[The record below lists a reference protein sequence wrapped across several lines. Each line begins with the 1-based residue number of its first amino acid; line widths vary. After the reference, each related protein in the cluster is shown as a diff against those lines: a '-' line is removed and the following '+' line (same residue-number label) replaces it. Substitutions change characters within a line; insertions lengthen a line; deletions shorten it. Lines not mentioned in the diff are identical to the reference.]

1 MEGIESQVY
10 MQHQPTTLDKHYL
23 GFHHPQPPDGTSSF
37 SSEQDLRSPEEN
49 EVDDELLLQIIVEE
63 VRDLVLNQAVSEE
76 KSKSEAVAAKSV
88 NQDEIAV
95 QIINEE
101 VRNLVLNQAVSEESN
116 KAKPV
121 NEEELAVQIINEE
134 LRKLVLNQSF
144 SEERAREGDINESV
158 KEVSENVKG
167 GEVVSKEWGADQYE
181 DDEHSWRENV
191 NVVDVGNEEGG
202 EAGSK
207 EWGVDDQYEDGDCS
221 CREHENVVGVE
232 DEKGSEAGSKK
243 WGVDHYED
251 GDYSWSEDANVID
264 VENEAGL
271 KEWGFNC
278 YEDGDHSW
286 RRNENVVD
294 VENEKDGE
302 AGSKLWGYNA
312 NGRGLIYP
320 LRPDAED
327 CAYYMKT
334 GACKYGVNCKF
345 NHPSPRR
352 NQWSMEKGKKKE
364 ESEERVGQIECKYYL
379 TEGGCKYGNA
389 CKYNHSR
396 RKDAISPV
404 LDYNFLGLPIR
415 PGEKDCPYYMRTGSC
430 KYGSNCRFHHPDPTT
445 AAGNNRSFGYNN
457 SGSAPVQSASYSPVS
472 SWSSPRALN
481 ETSPF
486 LPVVYTTSKGI
497 PPPGPQWNSFL
508 TTVCPTLEKSLPT
521 PPAFTMDDPATKTN
535 FYPRPQQPWLVEE
548 YYPERPGQ
556 PDCSYFIKTGDC
568 KYKANCKFHHPKTQ
582 NFKTNLSIL
591 SNKGLP
597 LRPGQPVCSF
607 YSRYGICKFGPGCKF
622 DHPENNDN
630 VASPPAFG
638 FYQPPFG
645 NSATTDG
652 SRMARKGNGNGSLV
666 HQSF

>member
-49 EVDDELLLQIIVEE
+49 EVDDELLLPIIVEE

-76 KSKSEAVAAKSV
+76 RPKSEAVAAKS
-88 NQDEIAV
+88 
-95 QIINEE
+95 
-101 VRNLVLNQAVSEESN
+101 
-116 KAKPV
+116 AKPV
-121 NEEELAVQIINEE
+121 NEEEVAVQIINEE

-144 SEERAREGDINESV
+144 SEERAREGDINES
-158 KEVSENVKG
+158 EG
-167 GEVVSKEWGADQYE
+167 GEAGSKEWGADQYE
-181 DDEHSWRENV
+181 D
-191 NVVDVGNEEGG
+191 
-202 EAGSK
+202 
-207 EWGVDDQYEDGDCS
+207 GDCS
-221 CREHENVVGVE
+221 WREHENVVGGE

-264 VENEAGL
+264 VENEEGL

-345 NHPSPRR
+345 NHPSPRQ
-352 NQWSMEKGKKKE
+352 NQ
-364 ESEERVGQIECKYYL
+364 YYL
-379 TEGGCKYGNA
+379 TEGGCKYGNT

-396 RKDAISPV
+396 RKDALSPV

-472 SWSSPRALN
+472 SWSSPRASN

-622 DHPENNDN
+622 DHPENNGN
-630 VASPPAFG
+630 AASPPAFG